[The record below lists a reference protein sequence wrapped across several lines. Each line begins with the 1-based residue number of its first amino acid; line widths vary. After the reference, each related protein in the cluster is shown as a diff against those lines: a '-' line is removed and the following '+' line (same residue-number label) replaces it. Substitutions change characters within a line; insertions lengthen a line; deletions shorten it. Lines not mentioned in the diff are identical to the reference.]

1 MDKTLED
8 DGTLQ
13 AMSALVQLAQFLGM
27 DAQFDLLGQIVI
39 YTGLAADENG
49 AVVPWS
55 DEGEE

>member
-1 MDKTLED
+1 MED

-27 DAQFDLLGQIVI
+27 DVQFDLLGQIVI